1 MKGETVTIVSRVKA
15 GEDPAGGTLWST
27 MEETVGD
34 VLVADGSQS
43 DSTEQTLPDGVTVA
57 RTAYMPRSWAWHSLK
72 GCRMR
77 LADGTEYEVVGDPRP
92 YDGGLTPTRWDT
104 VVQLT
109 AMEA

>member
-1 MKGETVTIVSRVKA
+1 MRGETVTIIRRSKA

-27 MEETVGD
+27 MEETVDD

-43 DSTEQTLPDGVTVA
+43 DSTEQTMPDGVTVA
-57 RTAYMPRSWAWHSLK
+57 RTAYMPRAWAWHSLK

-77 LADGTEYEVVGDPRP
+77 LADGTEYEVVGDPHP
-92 YDGGLTPTRWDT
+92 YDGGLTPTRWHM

-109 AMEA
+109 AMK